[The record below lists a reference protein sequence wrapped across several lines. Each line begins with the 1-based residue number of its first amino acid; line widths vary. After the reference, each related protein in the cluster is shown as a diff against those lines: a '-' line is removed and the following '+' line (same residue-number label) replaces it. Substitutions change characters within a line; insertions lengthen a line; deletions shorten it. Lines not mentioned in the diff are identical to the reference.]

1 MKKRTT
7 AIRVLSAFLT
17 SAMICGSIPV
27 KGQEMF
33 GTGIYQ
39 ETEAEDIEE
48 FQDSQT
54 NDFET
59 NTESDTESDTEV
71 FSSDDTEQDFQDAS
85 LSIIKTMAR
94 QKNNPNTM
102 RWIWH
107 RCLCSTL

>member
-1 MKKRTT
+1 
-7 AIRVLSAFLT
+7 
-17 SAMICGSIPV
+17 MICGSIPV

-71 FSSDDTEQDFQDAS
+71 FSSGRYRTGFPGWETSQENTEESDISKAD
-85 LSIIKTMAR
+85 R
-94 QKNNPNTM
+94 
-102 RWIWH
+102 
-107 RCLCSTL
+107 

>member
-39 ETEAEDIEE
+39 ETEAEDIIMV
-48 FQDSQT
+48 S
-54 NDFET
+54 
-59 NTESDTESDTEV
+59 
-71 FSSDDTEQDFQDAS
+71 
-85 LSIIKTMAR
+85 
-94 QKNNPNTM
+94 
-102 RWIWH
+102 
-107 RCLCSTL
+107 

>member
-7 AIRVLSAFLT
+7 AIRMLSAFLT

-59 NTESDTESDTEV
+59 NTESDTEV
-71 FSSDDTEQDFQDAS
+71 FSSDDTEQDFQDGETS
-85 LSIIKTMAR
+85 
-94 QKNNPNTM
+94 QENTE
-102 RWIWH
+102 
-107 RCLCSTL
+107 

>member
-39 ETEAEDIEE
+39 ETEAV
-48 FQDSQT
+48 Q
-54 NDFET
+54 
-59 NTESDTESDTEV
+59 
-71 FSSDDTEQDFQDAS
+71 
-85 LSIIKTMAR
+85 
-94 QKNNPNTM
+94 
-102 RWIWH
+102 
-107 RCLCSTL
+107 